1 MDIYIKEQNGFVF
14 AFQLMPE
21 AKLLVETYQNKNH
34 QPFESNYVSF
44 SVGLGI
50 IMLFSLIYGLLT
62 KVNQRRGGRCQGF

>member
-34 QPFESNYVSF
+34 
-44 SVGLGI
+44 
-50 IMLFSLIYGLLT
+50 
-62 KVNQRRGGRCQGF
+62 